1 VCVALFKFG
10 HFLDSLYGMYKDTS
24 FQMQNVEDDAD
35 DNGGTNRRLYVY
47 ELAKQIFYSIVA

>member
-1 VCVALFKFG
+1 MCVALFKFG

-35 DNGGTNRRLYVY
+35 DNGGTNRRLLASFV
-47 ELAKQIFYSIVA
+47 ELAAR